1 MSWVFL
7 EIKYRQLAIDKI
19 VWRCKMNKKGGNVVA
34 RQLYARIPD
43 LLIVGHPG
51 NVAPVFFTH
60 GVSKNVSSSRR
71 VKREFARI

>member
-1 MSWVFL
+1 
-7 EIKYRQLAIDKI
+7 
-19 VWRCKMNKKGGNVVA
+19 MNKKGGNVVA